1 MKRKNILII
10 GTLFLLGVVLGIL
23 FSVVFPSEGTSSS
36 AQVVWKGPMEVEV
49 YELRKISDF
58 VSIENGNLVQDEVI
72 DTTQVGTFTYEFR
85 YTDTSSNEQTD
96 HLTIQVKDT
105 EEPLIGIG
113 KTYSYLRGS
122 SRGLDEIIMCAD
134 NYDAHPT
141 CRIEGDYDLDT
152 LGEYDVVYYAVD
164 SSGNEAREPF
174 TLKVVDKYDSTTRET
189 ITLEE
194 AKNKY
199 LKNDVTIGI
208 DVSKWQGNIDWDKV
222 KESGVTFAFIRLG
235 TQTGPHQDSTLDSYF
250 KQNVENAKKAGIQV
264 GVYYYTY
271 AGSKEEASTQASWV
285 LEQLKDYELDLPVV
299 FDWECYSYFN
309 SFGVSLHDLN
319 EIADTFLQEVKNN
332 GYQSMLYASKNYLQ
346 KVWKYL
352 DYPTWLAHYT
362 ENTDYEGDYQYW
374 QFTDHGRIPGI
385 QGNVDFDLGYLKDK

>member
-10 GTLFLLGVVLGIL
+10 GTLFLLGVVLGVL
-23 FSVVFPSEGTSSS
+23 FSVVFPSRETSSN

-49 YELRKISDF
+49 YEPRKISDF

-72 DTTQVGTFTYEFR
+72 DTTRIGTFTYEFR

-113 KTYSYLRGS
+113 KTYSYLKGS

-141 CRIEGDYDLDT
+141 CRIEGNYDLDT

-199 LKNDVTIGI
+199 LKNDVMIGI

-235 TQTGPHQDSTLDSYF
+235 TQTGPHQDSALDSYF
-250 KQNVENAKKAGIQV
+250 KQNIENAKKAGIQV

-309 SFGVSLHDLN
+309 SFGVSLYGLN
-319 EIADTFLQEVKNN
+319 EIADTFLQAVKNK
-332 GYQSMLYASKNYLQ
+332 GYQPMLYASKNYLQ

-362 ENTDYEGDYQYW
+362 ESTDYEGDYQYW
-374 QFTDHGRIPGI
+374 QFTNTGRVPGI
-385 QGNVDFDLGYLKDK
+385 DGNVDIDIYYR